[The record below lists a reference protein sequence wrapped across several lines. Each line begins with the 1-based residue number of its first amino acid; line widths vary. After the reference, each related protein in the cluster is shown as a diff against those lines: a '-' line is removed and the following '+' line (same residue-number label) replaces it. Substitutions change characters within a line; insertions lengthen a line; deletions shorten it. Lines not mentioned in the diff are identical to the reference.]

1 MITIFRNRAGSLRN
15 GWWILVFYLTL
26 AILLI
31 PAVVFTSRNGAQL
44 GIPEQA
50 LLVLIATGVC
60 LLALRNHPRSVL
72 GSLESWRRDPIAGLV
87 LGMVIWGVTAF
98 ALWFGGAVT
107 WRWSGVGV
115 DAFTTAL
122 LDCAAVAIVEEL
134 LFRGFP
140 FQRLV
145 DGIGAW
151 PAQLAMA
158 GYFTLTHS
166 TGIATAGN
174 LQWLA
179 GLNIF
184 LASLLFGACYLRT
197 RSLALPIALHF
208 TLNFAQGPLLGFG
221 VSGNATDGLLIPDVG
236 HAASWWTGGAFG
248 LEASLPGT
256 FAILVALAIILH
268 PRMKL
273 RATCL
278 AKIRE

>member
-1 MITIFRNRAGSLRN
+1 MTTIFRDREGKLRN

-26 AILLI
+26 AVLLI
-31 PAVVFTSRNGAQL
+31 PAVVCTSRNGAQL

-50 LLVLIATGVC
+50 LLVVIATGIC
-60 LLALRNHPRSVL
+60 LFARRDRPRNVW
-72 GSLESWRRDPIAGLV
+72 GSLASWRRDPITGLV
-87 LGMVIWGVTAF
+87 LGMVIWGATAF
-98 ALWFGGAVT
+98 ALWIAGTVT
-107 WRWSGVGV
+107 WRWSGMGAA
-115 DAFTTAL
+115 AFSTAL

-166 TGIATAGN
+166 SGIASAGD

-179 GLNIF
+179 GANIY
-184 LASLLFGACYLRT
+184 LASLLFGACYIRT
-197 RSLALPIALHF
+197 KSLALPITLHF

-221 VSGNATDGLLIPDVG
+221 VSGQATDGLFMANMG
-236 HAASWWTGGAFG
+236 HAASWWNGGAFG

-273 RATCL
+273 CSTRLAT
-278 AKIRE
+278 IRE